1 METLSPSEHLQAP
14 VEVGLPWRSGSP
26 FAKVVQP
33 LLQLYYLHA
42 FGTGGSID
50 SLATRCP
57 LSTFQPKD
65 VDGVVFAVCLCRVV
79 SRSCSD
85 IGLLQYVHANHLQQ
99 AVADRGVSGPWGP
112 QFCGA
117 LCNGETQRLPAGGA
131 GTPGGVR
138 GRAPEANTFWQQ
150 YRAY

>member
-99 AVADRGVSGPWGP
+99 EAVS
-112 QFCGA
+112 
-117 LCNGETQRLPAGGA
+117 
-131 GTPGGVR
+131 
-138 GRAPEANTFWQQ
+138 RASSAC
-150 YRAY
+150 

>member
-33 LLQLYYLHA
+33 LLQLYWAMYLHA

-57 LSTFQPKD
+57 LSIFQPKYI
-65 VDGVVFAVCLCRVV
+65 DGVVFAVCPCRVV
-79 SRSCSD
+79 SRSGSD
-85 IGLLQYVHANHLQQ
+85 IGLLQYVHANHL
-99 AVADRGVSGPWGP
+99 
-112 QFCGA
+112 
-117 LCNGETQRLPAGGA
+117 
-131 GTPGGVR
+131 
-138 GRAPEANTFWQQ
+138 
-150 YRAY
+150 